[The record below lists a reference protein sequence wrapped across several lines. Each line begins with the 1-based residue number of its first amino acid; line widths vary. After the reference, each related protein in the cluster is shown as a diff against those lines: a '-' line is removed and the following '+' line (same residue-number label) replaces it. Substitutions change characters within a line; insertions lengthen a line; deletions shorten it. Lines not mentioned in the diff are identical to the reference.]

1 MIPILY
7 ENTETS
13 FTSGGIGRL
22 TDAIECIVTEERN
35 GTYELVLQYPEDGK
49 HEKDITLNR
58 IIWAKPSVYA
68 NEQPFR
74 IYKIQKT
81 LNKVFKVYAQHISYD
96 LAYVSVTPCTGLS
109 AVDAMASMKS
119 HSDGQM
125 SNYSVWSNVSTS
137 SLFAVD
143 VPGSFRS
150 WMGGREGSIL
160 DVYGGELEWDRY
172 TVKLWAH
179 RGTDRGLELRYG
191 KNITDIKQETDIAY
205 GVTGITPYM
214 VTAENECLTIPDGST
229 MWDSIGMDYYPPR
242 AKVMDMSS
250 YVDEQG
256 IREANPTETEEQIN
270 ARLIS
275 AMINATSAYMDKTIK
290 AQTPTI
296 EVSFLDL
303 GSTLEYRGSAALF
316 TQAGLCDT
324 VKVIYPALNIS
335 VTSKIIKTEYNV
347 LLNRFEKLTI
357 GKAGTNLATVIT
369 DNGVDA
375 ANARANARIN
385 ALIGSLNVNVDDLND
400 TISRTAQNLENAI
413 DHATELITGQDG
425 GYVVLDQDA
434 DGYPTQ
440 ILIMDTPDKTTAT
453 NVWRWN
459 QNGLGFSSTGYS
471 GTYGTAIT
479 YDGKIVADYITTG
492 TLSASRISGGI
503 LDASVITTGILSDA
517 AGRNWWNM
525 SSGAFSFCNGNMIYD
540 IADGS
545 FIQLQNNLSLRLN
558 GIPLCGK
565 SFQTLLTTTSGS
577 HSDTYIY
584 VQSGTYTKIT
594 MGDMNVLASVGAGM
608 YMNYARIR
616 TVLYPYTLYIQAD
629 ISVTNVPG
637 GTGVISFSII
647 GGPKIKT
654 QSYSWLGDKLYYPTY
669 VKDSSSGSAEASIGK
684 YFCYA
689 GKCTDSYILNHYFD
703 GQTGV
708 PEYIFVFNRAS
719 AKDYIVQMEVP
730 ILPEIVETV
739 D

>member
-81 LNKVFKVYAQHISYD
+81 LNKIFKVYAQHISYD

-109 AVDAMASMKS
+109 AADAMASMKS

-256 IREANPTETEEQIN
+256 IREANPTETEAQIN
-270 ARLIS
+270 ARLIT

-303 GSTLEYRGSAALF
+303 GSTLEYKGSAALF

-400 TISRTAQNLENAI
+400 TISRTAANLENAI

-503 LDASVITTGILSDA
+503 LDAGVITTGILSDN
-517 AGRNWWNM
+517 AGRNYWNM

-558 GIPLCGK
+558 GIPLAGNVYEYDNNNI
-565 SFQTLLTTTSGS
+565 TTTQFIVCEDIGLVCRKHTNITSLAL
-577 HSDTYIY
+577 Y
-584 VQSGTYTKIT
+584 VDVVVYPYFTQVFIRGRATSSGTTANAIVFY
-594 MGDMNVLASVGAGM
+594 
-608 YMNYARIR
+608 
-616 TVLYPYTLYIQAD
+616 
-629 ISVTNVPG
+629 
-637 GTGVISFSII
+637 
-647 GGPKIKT
+647 GGPEMNSEPYANTIGFLCVENVIETSEVYAMKT
-654 QSYSWLGDKLYYPTY
+654 GSVALVDYSTLTEIQNIIEEPESGYLTLSRILVSNTPSTRAFFVNYSYPSKP
-669 VKDSSSGSAEASIGK
+669 V
-684 YFCYA
+684 
-689 GKCTDSYILNHYFD
+689 
-703 GQTGV
+703 
-708 PEYIFVFNRAS
+708 
-719 AKDYIVQMEVP
+719 
-730 ILPEIVETV
+730 LPVLKTT
-739 D
+739 

>member
-81 LNKVFKVYAQHISYD
+81 LNKIFKVYAQHISYD

-109 AVDAMASMKS
+109 AADAMASMKS

-214 VTAENECLTIPDGST
+214 VTADNECLTLDDGATIWS
-229 MWDSIGMDYYPPR
+229 SIGMDYYPPR

-270 ARLIS
+270 ARLIT

-303 GSTLEYRGSAALF
+303 GSTLEYKGSAALF

-400 TISRTAQNLENAI
+400 TISRTAANLENAI

-503 LDASVITTGILSDA
+503 LDAGVITTGILSDN
-517 AGRNWWNM
+517 AGRNYWNM

-558 GIPLCGK
+558 GLPLGGNVYRYHNSDVGTGRTVISEDLGLVFGGRSSTMS
-565 SFQTLLTTTSGS
+565 SFDLDVNMTVYPYLTFIQIKYQANISQSGLQTLSFYGGPEINIESFSTIYFECNKVDTAMYSIEDTKLGSARRRPIPSSGWLHDLFEEPDS
-577 HSDTYIY
+577 GY
-584 VQSGTYTKIT
+584 VTEIDIRMTQMQTGTIVFYATVIFPSKP
-594 MGDMNVLASVGAGM
+594 VLA
-608 YMNYARIR
+608 
-616 TVLYPYTLYIQAD
+616 VL
-629 ISVTNVPG
+629 
-637 GTGVISFSII
+637 
-647 GGPKIKT
+647 KT
-654 QSYSWLGDKLYYPTY
+654 T
-669 VKDSSSGSAEASIGK
+669 
-684 YFCYA
+684 
-689 GKCTDSYILNHYFD
+689 
-703 GQTGV
+703 
-708 PEYIFVFNRAS
+708 
-719 AKDYIVQMEVP
+719 
-730 ILPEIVETV
+730 
-739 D
+739 

>member
-81 LNKVFKVYAQHISYD
+81 LNKIFKVYAQHISYD

-109 AVDAMASMKS
+109 AADAMASMKS

-270 ARLIS
+270 ARLIT
-275 AMINATSAYMDKTIK
+275 AMVNATQAYMDKTIK

-459 QNGLGFSSTGYS
+459 QNGLGFSATGYS

-503 LDASVITTGILSDA
+503 LDAGVITTGILSDN
-517 AGRNWWNM
+517 AGRNYWNM

-558 GIPLCGK
+558 GLPLAGISYK
-565 SFQTLLTTTSGS
+565 YNNNNVTSGVVIS
-577 HSDTYIY
+577 EDLGLYFTGPNYITNMGLTVNITVYPYLTYMQVLIDGD
-584 VQSGTYTKIT
+584 VSQSGVITLTFLGGPEVNIESFTQLYFDCNKIDTAMSEILETRVGKVSRRAVPSSGWIHDLFEDPASGYVTEIDLHFTKIQLSQSSNICAT
-594 MGDMNVLASVGAGM
+594 IIFPSNPVLA
-608 YMNYARIR
+608 
-616 TVLYPYTLYIQAD
+616 VLR
-629 ISVTNVPG
+629 S
-637 GTGVISFSII
+637 
-647 GGPKIKT
+647 
-654 QSYSWLGDKLYYPTY
+654 
-669 VKDSSSGSAEASIGK
+669 
-684 YFCYA
+684 
-689 GKCTDSYILNHYFD
+689 
-703 GQTGV
+703 
-708 PEYIFVFNRAS
+708 
-719 AKDYIVQMEVP
+719 
-730 ILPEIVETV
+730 
-739 D
+739 